1 MLIERVGNVEG
12 DIGTQRVADKND
24 YDALL
29 YARIGQQ
36 SGAPRPPSRAVL
48 KARAT

>member
-1 MLIERVGNVEG
+1 MLVERVGNVEG
-12 DIGTQRVADKND
+12 DVGTQRVADKND

-29 YARIGQQ
+29 LRVLVNNPARR
-36 SGAPRPPSRAVL
+36 GASQPPVL